1 MQRKALYS
9 EALGKS
15 ISLKVTTYALR
26 QMDRMGACGRR
37 LYPPG
42 FARAHFEQTK
52 SHAPP
57 SPPHPSPSF
66 RRAGGLDNYILG
78 TPPHQLASLKGEALR
93 RQITKA
99 AAAPPAA
106 KPELR

>member
-1 MQRKALYS
+1 M
-9 EALGKS
+9 
-15 ISLKVTTYALR
+15 
-26 QMDRMGACGRR
+26 
-37 LYPPG
+37 
-42 FARAHFEQTK
+42 ARAHFEQTK
-52 SHAPP
+52 SHAPAFPPSHP
-57 SPPHPSPSF
+57 SPPPLF
-66 RRAGGLDNYILG
+66 GAGGLDNYILG